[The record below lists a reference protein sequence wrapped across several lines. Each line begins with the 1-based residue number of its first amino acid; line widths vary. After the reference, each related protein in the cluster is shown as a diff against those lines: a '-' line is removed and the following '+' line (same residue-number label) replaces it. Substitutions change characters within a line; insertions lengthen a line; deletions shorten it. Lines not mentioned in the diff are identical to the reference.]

1 MKKEPAWVVAD
12 RKRKGWRRLFGKTS
26 RPKIRRKLNRK
37 AKALAAANRRA
48 WLGLSIGLLICA
60 ALFAM
65 LLSVPPQM
73 LPEQLADA
81 VRLQKTHAFESKRV
95 GQSSSIGPVDL
106 ASQSTNSVELVR
118 KTAPSKPNLDP
129 QLRTGYVPVSFEQ
142 LSSFRFFV
150 TDRMLNT
157 KKEARFAG
165 TDQILEQLP
174 EEVRALDQKA
184 VSLRGFMLPMK
195 LDGRLTTEFLLL
207 KNQGLC
213 CYGKPPKITEWVTV
227 RVNGKGV
234 HPIMDEPITVC
245 GTFHVGDVRENGD
258 LLGIYRLDADRFQGP
273 RK

>member
-1 MKKEPAWVVAD
+1 MKNKPAWLVAD

-37 AKALAAANRRA
+37 ARAFAAANRRA
-48 WLGLSIGLLICA
+48 WLGLGIALLIVA

-81 VRLQKTHAFESKRV
+81 VRLQKTHAFESKPL
-95 GQSSSIGPVDL
+95 GQPSSIGPVEL
-106 ASQSTNSVELVR
+106 AR

-129 QLRTGYVPVSFEQ
+129 QPRTGYVPVSFEQ

-157 KKEARFAG
+157 KKEARFG
-165 TDQILEQLP
+165 GSDQILEQLP

-227 RVNGKGV
+227 RLNGKGV

-258 LLGIYRLDADRFQGP
+258 LLGIYRLDADRFQSPG
-273 RK
+273 K

>member
-1 MKKEPAWVVAD
+1 MKRKPAWMLAD

-37 AKALAAANRRA
+37 AKALVIANRRA
-48 WLGLSIGLLICA
+48 WLGLSIALLIGA

-65 LLSVPPQM
+65 LLSMPPQM

-81 VRLQKTHAFESKRV
+81 VRLQKIHAFESKPLR
-95 GQSSSIGPVDL
+95 QTSSIGPVGI
-106 ASQSTNSVELVR
+106 ASHSTNSVELVR
-118 KTAPSKPNLDP
+118 KTPNLDP

-150 TDRMLNT
+150 TDRMLNA

-165 TDQILEQLP
+165 SDQILEQLP

-273 RK
+273 GK

>member
-1 MKKEPAWVVAD
+1 MKGKPAWLIAN
-12 RKRKGWRRLFGKTS
+12 RKRKGWRGLFGKTS
-26 RPKIRRKLNRK
+26 RSSVTRRNRK

-48 WLGLSIGLLICA
+48 WLALSIGLLAGA

-81 VRLQKTHAFESKRV
+81 VRSQKTHALESKPF
-95 GQSSSIGPVDL
+95 GQLSSIGPVDL
-106 ASQSTNSVELVR
+106 ASHSTNSVEIVL
-118 KTAPSKPNLDP
+118 KTAPPKPNLVP

-150 TDRMLNT
+150 TDQILDT

-165 TDQILEQLP
+165 SDQILEQVP

-184 VSLRGFMLPMK
+184 VSLRGFMLPLK
-195 LDGRLTTEFLLL
+195 LEGRLTTEFLLL

-245 GTFHVGDVRENGD
+245 GTFHVGDVTENGD

-273 RK
+273 GK

>member
-1 MKKEPAWVVAD
+1 MVVD
-12 RKRKGWRRLFGKTS
+12 RKRKGWRRLFGKSS

-37 AKALAAANRRA
+37 AKAKAKALAAANRRA
-48 WLGLSIGLLICA
+48 WLSIAIALLIGLG
-60 ALFAM
+60 LFVM
-65 LLSVPPQM
+65 ILSVPPQM
-73 LPEQLADA
+73 LPEQLAAA
-81 VRLQKTHAFESKRV
+81 VRSQKIRAFDIKPLE
-95 GQSSSIGPVDL
+95 QSSRIRPIEL
-106 ASQSTNSVELVR
+106 ASYYTNSVEHALNPGSA
-118 KTAPSKPNLDP
+118 KSNLN
-129 QLRTGYVPVSFEQ
+129 QKLHTRYLPVTFEQ

-150 TDRMLNT
+150 TDRMLDT
-157 KKEARFAG
+157 DKGQLPGA
-165 TDQILEQLP
+165 DQILRQVP
-174 EEVRALDQKA
+174 EEVLALDQKE

-273 RK
+273 GK